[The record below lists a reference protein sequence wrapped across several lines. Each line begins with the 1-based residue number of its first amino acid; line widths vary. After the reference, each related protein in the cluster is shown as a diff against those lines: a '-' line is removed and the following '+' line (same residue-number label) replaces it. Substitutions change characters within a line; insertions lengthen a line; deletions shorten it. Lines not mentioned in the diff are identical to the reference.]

1 MEYINKQMGVR
12 IMKIISWKLVVFT
25 ESGDEH
31 GIDVT
36 DIPDDVAIVIDDFI
50 SDDLGGDTNDY

>member
-1 MEYINKQMGVR
+1 
-12 IMKIISWKLVVFT
+12 MKIISWKLVVFT